1 MGVQLGRLC
10 IVYQVMFKMKRV
22 IVSPFF
28 KILMGFGVIALHFII
43 IATISSDTHKYNIVT
58 EPEEGEF
65 RNYTTKPFCL
75 SHEPDITHVCPS
87 TRPMCRVSY
96 IGKKVYISCSYPI
109 PSVVGQGM
117 FDRPFCQ
124 ATLLRT
130 WFQTIRTGIWAGF
143 LNVFTNIFLLK
154 TARLSFDRWYSK
166 VRFLQRA
173 NVFSSIAASSYD
185 VFCTNLFIDY
195 LRYANFV
202 RVSFPVLNFYRNQP
216 YLNQLP
222 FLKPDVRESLAL
234 KVHED
239 VHRVFMLQAIES
251 VVIAYCVVMQLITYS
266 SFQLFVGKL
275 TKFKLDEIYEQFR
288 ATE

>member
-1 MGVQLGRLC
+1 
-10 IVYQVMFKMKRV
+10 
-22 IVSPFF
+22 
-28 KILMGFGVIALHFII
+28 MGFGVIALHFII

-130 WFQTIRTGIWAGF
+130 WFQTIRNRHLGRFSQCLHQYFPAQDRSSFIRSMVLKSAF
-143 LNVFTNIFLLK
+143 LATCQCLLVNSGQLVWCFLYKPIYWLLTLCQFCPGEFSRFYIFIVTNLTSTSCL
-154 TARLSFDRWYSK
+154 
-166 VRFLQRA
+166 
-173 NVFSSIAASSYD
+173 FSSQPCESHLHSKFTKMSIGFSCYKQS
-185 VFCTNLFIDY
+185 
-195 LRYANFV
+195 
-202 RVSFPVLNFYRNQP
+202 NQW
-216 YLNQLP
+216 
-222 FLKPDVRESLAL
+222 
-234 KVHED
+234 
-239 VHRVFMLQAIES
+239 
-251 VVIAYCVVMQLITYS
+251 
-266 SFQLFVGKL
+266 
-275 TKFKLDEIYEQFR
+275 
-288 ATE
+288 